1 MTDSKLMIIVQ
12 IVKLILKKLLNTEEC
27 GSKEQNALADHKNSC
42 CRRTRRNLLWRS
54 LRVHKLM
61 VINKPNR
68 EIFSKE
74 VTEDVDSHYTKPKAD
89 VNKEKQKLTI
99 ICSKFQLKAK
109 ELEAESLMMLPTP
122 NKSKL
127 QLTNQT

>member
-1 MTDSKLMIIVQ
+1 MS
-12 IVKLILKKLLNTEEC
+12 EEYLD
-27 GSKEQNALADHKNSC
+27 KFDRLQADDNSTNC
-42 CRRTRRNLLWRS
+42 ET
-54 LRVHKLM
+54 
-61 VINKPNR
+61 
-68 EIFSKE
+68 
-74 VTEDVDSHYTKPKAD
+74 DSHYTKPKAD

-109 ELEAESLMMLPTP
+109 ELEAESLMMLLTP